1 MKKKK
6 NELHKIWREDDV
18 ESYVDDSTIKIQLI
32 ILVVLLLVIGIRIY
46 MVFNR

>member
-6 NELHKIWREDDV
+6 NKLHKIWREDDV
-18 ESYVDDSTIKIQLI
+18 ESYVDDSTINIQLI